1 MCIRAVEA
9 DLGLL
14 EYVPDWFVAQRQI
27 DLWHDHDHWHDDDKL
42 TKWYEGYQKRKAQ
55 KATIKE

>member
-27 DLWHDHDHWHDDDKL
+27 DLWHNHDHWHDDDKL
-42 TKWYEGYQKRKAQ
+42 TKWYEGCQK
-55 KATIKE
+55 

>member
-14 EYVPDWFVAQRQI
+14 EYVPDWFVTQQQI
-27 DLWHDHDHWHDDDKL
+27 KTWHDDAYYCNNNEMIEWYDGYK
-42 TKWYEGYQKRKAQ
+42 KWKA
-55 KATIKE
+55 